1 MDDIRQW
8 IQRGYSIKWVGYH
21 SPRHA
26 KVHLH
31 NESKEV
37 IELVVELKSDYT
49 EPSFKKI
56 LSRGADSPG
65 SNTGTIWSSDTR
77 LELLR
82 LAAILGI
89 NVGGDALPG
98 SGKGS
103 IGHIGCAMG
112 YDIESD
118 RSRVP
123 ASSFATLSESIL
135 SLATY
140 CSCGESKVFS
150 FIPGVDFDYVLC
162 KNSTDVV
169 CSFLRYVNAHR
180 PQWLVGYNNF
190 SFDNARIQYH
200 SAGEFDDILIRMSV
214 GVGSSRSL
222 ACYIDSEGTYNI
234 DLLTFLDK
242 TARSK
247 YSSLSLSNVARAEGL
262 SEQKI
267 VFDTLVI
274 SDFGELFRYNVQDS
288 KVTMMLGIKA
298 GIIRMMEVL
307 STVVCA
313 PIIDIDRFTSGT
325 FSCTAVA
332 SWCLHN
338 RISMDWSPCTQYS
351 AYKGAHVISP
361 VIGMHERVY
370 SCDFASM
377 YPTILMSANISIE
390 NYVTRDTKRSHG
402 SVWQTKH
409 GTTFVLDGKASTFTR
424 EPPAIL
430 PNVVKGQVSERKC
443 IKKSDPVKAGALKMS
458 SNSLYGATGD
468 KNSKIYAPVCSSS
481 ITLGGRWCLA
491 LAESV
496 LMKFGYAILYGDTDS
511 AHIGQKGAEEPK
523 ADPWVCTKIL
533 SMIFDHTPFAG
544 MSMEVE
550 CLYEK
555 IAYFGKKTYFGR
567 IAASSEGPA
576 ETISKGMSKSRKDRI
591 GVCRTLSSHVIEII
605 LSNSPLP
612 TKQSIIGDL
621 ISSVI
626 DMAISN
632 KLVLQDVSKIVKRS
646 GQNYYE
652 YMAVTGRRSYMEC
665 ELYTGNESVQYSAAH
680 VSSMVAR
687 ELKWILTVTG
697 IGSIETLLSMSTYI

>member
-1 MDDIRQW
+1 MEDIRQW
-8 IQRGYSIKWVGYH
+8 IDRGYSIKWVGYH
-21 SPRHA
+21 SPRHI
-26 KVHLH
+26 KVHMH
-31 NESKEV
+31 NGNKETV
-37 IELVVELKSDYT
+37 HLVVELKPDYT
-49 EPSFKKI
+49 EESFKKI
-56 LSRGADSPG
+56 LSRGADRPG

-89 NVGGDALPG
+89 NVGGDARPG
-98 SGKGS
+98 SGKS
-103 IGHIGCAMG
+103 SVGHTGCAMG

-150 FIPGVDFDYVLC
+150 FVPGVDFDYVLC
-162 KNSTDVV
+162 QNSTDIV
-169 CSFLRYVNAHR
+169 CSFLRYVDNHR

-200 SAGEFDDILIRMSV
+200 SDGEFDDILIRMSV

-247 YSSLSLSNVARAEGL
+247 YSSLSLSNVAKAEGL

-267 VFDTLVI
+267 VFDTLVV

-307 STVVCA
+307 STVVCG

-338 RISMDWSPCTQYS
+338 RICMDWSSCTQYS
-351 AYKGAHVISP
+351 AYKGAHVIAP
-361 VIGMHERVY
+361 VIGMHQSVY
-370 SCDFASM
+370 SCDFSSM

-390 NYVTRDTKRSHG
+390 NYITQKTKKAHG
-402 SVWQTKH
+402 SIWQTNH
-409 GTTFVLDGKASTFTR
+409 GTSFALNGMKSTFTR
-424 EPPAIL
+424 YPPAIL
-430 PNVVKGQVSERKC
+430 PNVVKGQVMERKR
-443 IKKSDPVKAGALKMS
+443 IKKSDPVKASALKTS

-468 KNSKIYAPVCSSS
+468 KNSRIYAPACSSS
-481 ITLGGRWCLA
+481 ITSGGRWCLA

-496 LMKFGYAILYGDTDS
+496 LTKFGYVILYGDTDS
-511 AHIGQKGAEEPK
+511 THIGQKGNEKPR

-550 CLYEK
+550 CLYDK
-555 IAYFGKKTYFGR
+555 IAYFGKKTYFGK
-567 IAASSEGPA
+567 INGLDGTPSE
-576 ETISKGMSKSRKDRI
+576 TVSKGMSKSRKDRI
-591 GVCRTLSSHVIEII
+591 GVCRILSSHVIEVI
-605 LSNSPLP
+605 LSNTILE

-621 ISSVI
+621 ISSVV
-626 DMAISN
+626 DAANSN
-632 KLVLQDVSKIVKRS
+632 SLVLQDVSKIVKRS

-652 YMAVTGRRSYMEC
+652 YMTPANRRAYMEC
-665 ELYTGNESVQYSAAH
+665 ELYTGNEIVEYSVPH
-680 VSSMVAR
+680 VSQMVAR

>member
-1 MDDIRQW
+1 MHI
-8 IQRGYSIKWVGYH
+8 
-21 SPRHA
+21 

-31 NESKEV
+31 NELKDV
-37 IELVVELKSDYT
+37 VHLIVELKSDYT
-49 EPSFKKI
+49 DPSFRKI
-56 LSRGADSPG
+56 LSRGADAPG
-65 SNTGTIWSSDTR
+65 SKTGTIWSSDTR

-98 SGKGS
+98 SGKNS
-103 IGHIGCAMG
+103 IGYTGCAMG

-140 CSCGESKVFS
+140 CSCGESRVFS
-150 FIPGVDFDYVLC
+150 FIPGIDFDYTLC
-162 KNSTDVV
+162 ENSTDIV

-247 YSSLSLSNVARAEGL
+247 YSSLSLSNVAKAEGL

-288 KVTMMLGIKA
+288 KVTMMLGVKA

-307 STVVCA
+307 STVVCG

-338 RISMDWSPCTQYS
+338 RICMDWSPCTQYS

-361 VIGMHERVY
+361 VIGIHESVY

-390 NYVTRDTKRSHG
+390 NYITRPTTKSHG
-402 SVWQTKH
+402 SIWQTEY
-409 GTTFVLDGKASTFTR
+409 GTNFALNGSTHTFTR
-424 EPPAIL
+424 KPPAIL
-430 PNVVKGQVSERKC
+430 SNVVKGQVLERKR
-443 IKKSDPVKAGALKMS
+443 IKKSDPIKANALKTS

-468 KNSKIYAPVCSSS
+468 RNSRIYAPACSSS
-481 ITLGGRWCLA
+481 ITSGGRWCLA

-496 LMKFGYAILYGDTDS
+496 LRKFGYTILYGDTDS
-511 AHIGQKGAEEPK
+511 AHIGRRGLEEPK

-550 CLYEK
+550 CLYDK
-555 IAYFGKKTYFGR
+555 IAYFGKKTYFGK
-567 IAASSEGPA
+567 IAASPGTPS

-591 GVCRTLSSHVIEII
+591 GVCRTLSSYVIEVIVSDET
-605 LSNSPLP
+605 LQ
-612 TKQSIIGDL
+612 TKQSRIGDM
-621 ISSVI
+621 ISLVI
-626 DMAISN
+626 DMALSN
-632 KLVLQDVSKIVKRS
+632 RLILQDVSKIIKRS

-652 YMAVTGRRSYMEC
+652 YVGSGGRRSYMEC
-665 ELYTGNESVQYSAAH
+665 ELYTGTEVVDYSAAH

-687 ELKWILTVTG
+687 EVKWILTVTG
-697 IGSIETLLSMSTYI
+697 IGSIETLLSMSMYI

>member
-1 MDDIRQW
+1 MHNGQGDT
-8 IQRGYSIKWVGYH
+8 
-21 SPRHA
+21 
-26 KVHLH
+26 VHLI
-31 NESKEV
+31 V
-37 IELVVELKSDYT
+37 QLKSDYT
-49 EPSFKKI
+49 DPSFKKI

-89 NVGGDALPG
+89 NVGGDAMPG
-98 SGKGS
+98 SGKNS
-103 IGHIGCAMG
+103 VGHTGCAMG

-140 CSCGESKVFS
+140 CSCGESRVFS
-150 FIPGVDFDYVLC
+150 FVPGVDYEYILC
-162 KNSTDVV
+162 TSSTDIV
-169 CSFLRYVNAHR
+169 CTFLRYVNQHR

-200 SAGEFDDILIRMSV
+200 SDGAFDDILIRMSV

-222 ACYIDSEGTYNI
+222 ACYIDSEGSYNI

-242 TARSK
+242 TARSR
-247 YSSLSLSNVARAEGL
+247 YSSLSLANVAKAEGL

-267 VFDTLVI
+267 AFDTLVV

-307 STVVCA
+307 STVVCG

-338 RISMDWSPCTQYS
+338 RICMDWSPCTQYS

-361 VIGMHERVY
+361 IIGMHESVY
-370 SCDFASM
+370 SCDFSSM

-390 NYVTRDTKRSHG
+390 NYISKPTKRNDG
-402 SVWQTKH
+402 SIWQTEY
-409 GTTFVLDGKASTFTR
+409 GTSFVLGGTKNTFTR
-424 EPPAIL
+424 QPPAVL
-430 PNVVKGQVSERKC
+430 PNVIKGQVMERKR
-443 IKKSDPVKAGALKMS
+443 IKKSDPIKADALKTS

-468 KNSKIYAPVCSSS
+468 KNSRIYAPACSSS
-481 ITLGGRWCLA
+481 ITSGGRWCLA

-496 LMKFGYAILYGDTDS
+496 LTKFGYLILYGDTDS
-511 AHIGQKGAEEPK
+511 THIGRRPNQTPR
-523 ADPWVCTKIL
+523 ADPWVSTEIL
-533 SMIFDHTPFAG
+533 SRIFDYTPFAG

-550 CLYEK
+550 CLYDK
-555 IAYFGKKTYFGR
+555 IAYFGKKTYFGK
-567 IAASSEGPA
+567 ISESSNGPGKV
-576 ETISKGMSKSRKDRI
+576 ISKGMSKSRKDRI
-591 GVCRTLSSHVIEII
+591 GVCRSLSSHVIDVI
-605 LSNSPLP
+605 LSDSQINI
-612 TKQSIIGDL
+612 KQSIIGDM
-621 ISSVI
+621 ISCVV
-626 DMAISN
+626 DEAVCN
-632 KLVLQDVSKIVKRS
+632 RLVLRDISKIVKRS

-652 YMAVTGRRSYMEC
+652 YMTKDRRRDYKEC
-665 ELYTGNESVQYSAAH
+665 ELYTGDEVVEYSAGH
-680 VSSMVAR
+680 VSSMITR
-687 ELKWILTVTG
+687 ELTWILKVTG
-697 IGSIETLLSMSTYI
+697 IGSIQTLISMSSRI